1 MSYGDVMKM
10 PTYERRLF
18 INMFRKEMD
27 ARQEQ
32 LENERNNAKPSG
44 KGSRK
49 RRITGDAVKKYSG
62 MS

>member
-18 INMFRKEMD
+18 INLFKKDMEL
-27 ARQEQ
+27 RQEHM
-32 LENERNNAKPSG
+32 ENQKNNSSSG
-44 KGSRK
+44 KGNK
-49 RRITGDAVKKYSG
+49 KTRITGDAVKKYSG